1 MTNEARFT
9 TGAIDGI
16 SVIAVFG
23 EVDLSNVGEL
33 KHCLETAAE
42 ARAQGIVVDLT
53 KAEYFD
59 SRTIALLADFAQN
72 ARTRRQRVALVAPS
86 GGFAPRILDIAGL
99 PRVIPT
105 FETTDEAVAS
115 VKSPATA

>member
-9 TGAIDGI
+9 TEAVDGVG
-16 SVIAVFG
+16 VITVFG

-42 ARAQGIVVDLT
+42 DRANGIVVDLT

-59 SRTIALLADFAQN
+59 SRTIALLADFAQS
-72 ARTRRQRVALVAPS
+72 ARTRRQRVALVAPAE
-86 GGFAPRILDIAGL
+86 GFAPRILEIAGL
-99 PRVIPT
+99 PRIIPT
-105 FETTDEAVAS
+105 FQTADEAIAS
-115 VKSPATA
+115 VKSPASA